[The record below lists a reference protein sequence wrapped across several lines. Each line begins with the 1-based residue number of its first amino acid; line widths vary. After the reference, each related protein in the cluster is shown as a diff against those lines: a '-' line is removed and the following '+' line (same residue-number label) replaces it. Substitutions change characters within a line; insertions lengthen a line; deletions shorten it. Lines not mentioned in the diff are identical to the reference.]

1 MYSAAVLLCVVYR
14 VTSGFYCDGVTQFEK
29 ISAALL
35 RLYDYD
41 CRSQPWRFAA
51 KM

>member
-1 MYSAAVLLCVVYR
+1 MRSIPRDKL
-14 VTSGFYCDGVTQFEK
+14 FYCDGVTQFEK
-29 ISAALL
+29 VSAALL